1 MAKRKHP
8 ANMKKKN
15 LSPIWIILAVAILVI
30 GVFVYRGVREI
41 SGNPIYTSQD
51 QVPRISGEEAA
62 LAVREQG
69 AILLDTRTDGQFEVS
84 HIDGA
89 IKLPLADLDQV
100 MKTLDKD
107 VWYITYCT

>member
-1 MAKRKHP
+1 MAKRKLP
-8 ANMKKKN
+8 ANMNKKN
-15 LSPIWIILAVAILVI
+15 LGPIWIILAIVVLVI

-41 SGNPIYTSQD
+41 TGNPIYTSQD
-51 QVPRISGEEAA
+51 QVPRLTGEEAA
-62 LAVREQG
+62 QAVREQG

-89 IKLPLADLDQV
+89 IKLPLAELDEV

-107 VWYITYCT
+107 AWYITYCT

>member
-1 MAKRKHP
+1 MAKRKLP

-15 LSPIWIILAVAILVI
+15 LSPIWIILAVVVLVI

-62 LAVREQG
+62 RAVNEQG
-69 AILLDTRTDGQFEVS
+69 AVLLDTRTDGQFEVS
-84 HIDGA
+84 HVDGA
-89 IKLPLADLDQV
+89 IKLPLDDLDEV

-107 VWYITYCT
+107 IWYITYCT

>member
-1 MAKRKHP
+1 MAKRKLP

-15 LSPIWIILAVAILVI
+15 LGPIWIILAVAVLVV

-62 LAVREQG
+62 RAVNEQG

-89 IKLPLADLDQV
+89 IKLPLADLDEV

-107 VWYITYCT
+107 AWYITYCT

>member
-1 MAKRKHP
+1 MAKRKLP

-15 LSPIWIILAVAILVI
+15 LGPIWIILVIVVLVV

-51 QVPRISGEEAA
+51 QVPRLTGEEAA

-69 AILLDTRTDGQFEVS
+69 AVLLDTRTDGQYEVS
-84 HIDGA
+84 HIEGA
-89 IKLPLADLDQV
+89 IKLPLAELDEV
-100 MKTLDKD
+100 IKTLDKD

>member
-1 MAKRKHP
+1 MAKRKLP
-8 ANMKKKN
+8 ANMNKKN
-15 LSPIWIILAVAILVI
+15 LGPIWIILAIVVLVI

-41 SGNPIYTSQD
+41 TGNPIYTSLYQA
-51 QVPRISGEEAA
+51 PSLSGEEAA
-62 LAVREQG
+62 QSVREQG

-89 IKLPLADLDQV
+89 IKLPLAELDEV

-107 VWYITYCT
+107 AWYITYCT

>member
-1 MAKRKHP
+1 MAKRKLP
-8 ANMKKKN
+8 TNMKKKS
-15 LSPIWIILAVAILVI
+15 LGPIWIILAVVVLVI

-62 LAVREQG
+62 LAVREQS
-69 AILLDTRTDGQFEVS
+69 AVLLDTRTDGQFEVS
-84 HIDGA
+84 HIEGA
-89 IKLPLADLDQV
+89 IKLPLAELDEV

>member
-1 MAKRKHP
+1 MAKRKLP

-15 LSPIWIILAVAILVI
+15 LSPIWIILAVVVLVI

-62 LAVREQG
+62 RAVNEQV
-69 AILLDTRTDGQFEVS
+69 LS
-84 HIDGA
+84 YW
-89 IKLPLADLDQV
+89 
-100 MKTLDKD
+100 TLVRMGNLKSAML
-107 VWYITYCT
+107 TEQ